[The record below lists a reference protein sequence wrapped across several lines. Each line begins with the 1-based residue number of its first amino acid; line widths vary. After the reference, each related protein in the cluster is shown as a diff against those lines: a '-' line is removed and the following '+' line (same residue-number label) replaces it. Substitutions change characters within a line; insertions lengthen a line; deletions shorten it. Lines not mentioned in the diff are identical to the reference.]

1 MKKLLALTAIAGLL
15 ATAGCAKA
23 SATGGGSK
31 TSGKSG
37 GVVLRIGDQK
47 AGSRALLAAAGLLD
61 GTPYQIQWSEFSSGP
76 PLLEALNAGAV
87 DLGATGD
94 APPIFAASAGG
105 RIVLV
110 GASYSVPSGA
120 AILVPKDSTITDL
133 AGLKGK
139 RIAVAKG
146 SSAHAHLLNALKKA
160 GLSFGQIT
168 PAYLQPADALA
179 AFTKGSVD
187 AWAIWDP
194 YTAMAQQS
202 TGARILVDGTG
213 GLQSGLGF
221 QEASP
226 AALKDAGKVD
236 AIRDYLTRLA
246 KARAWVHTHP
256 DSWASAWA
264 READIPLSAATLSVK
279 RADQREVPIDPQLIA
294 QEQQTADAFAAAG
307 LIPGKVSIASIT
319 DQRFNDTVSG

>member
-1 MKKLLALTAIAGLL
+1 
-15 ATAGCAKA
+15 
-23 SATGGGSK
+23 
-31 TSGKSG
+31 
-37 GVVLRIGDQK
+37 
-47 AGSRALLAAAGLLD
+47 
-61 GTPYQIQWSEFSSGP
+61 
-76 PLLEALNAGAV
+76 
-87 DLGATGD
+87 
-94 APPIFAASAGG
+94 
-105 RIVLV
+105 
-110 GASYSVPSGA
+110 
-120 AILVPKDSTITDL
+120 
-133 AGLKGK
+133 
-139 RIAVAKG
+139 
-146 SSAHAHLLNALKKA
+146 
-160 GLSFGQIT
+160 
-168 PAYLQPADALA
+168 
-179 AFTKGSVD
+179 
-187 AWAIWDP
+187 
-194 YTAMAQQS
+194 MAQQS